1 VQPQGDPEVGRQIVR
16 SLAAVIGLATV
27 IGLVIALATAA
38 VVRLSGVLP
47 DSADSPESVVTS
59 DESEEGK
66 SRGQER
72 SASPTE
78 AAPTPTPSRSESPSA
93 SNTPRPSRSPEPT
106 RSPEPSPRTSI
117 ELDASPSTAGSF
129 EQVTLT
135 GSYAGGAGAT
145 LQVQR
150 LEGGSWTAFPTT
162 ASVDG
167 ETFTTYVEL
176 GQPGANQLRVLDPAT
191 GRTSNVVVVTIR

>member
-1 VQPQGDPEVGRQIVR
+1 MQPQGDPEVGRQIVR

-47 DSADSPESVVTS
+47 DSADSPEAVVTS

-93 SNTPRPSRSPEPT
+93 SNTPTPS